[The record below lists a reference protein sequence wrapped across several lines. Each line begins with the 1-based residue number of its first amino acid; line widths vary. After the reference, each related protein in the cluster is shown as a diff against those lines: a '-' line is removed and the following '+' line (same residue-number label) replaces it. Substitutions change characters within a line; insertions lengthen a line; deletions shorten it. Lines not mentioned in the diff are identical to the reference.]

1 MAAQPFADTA
11 VKVLSAGA
19 RGIVLQIG
27 PETFDVDPALLRAIY
42 NGTGRNY
49 GHLLFN
55 IAAGVS
61 LAGIDP
67 TNLAAVKAY
76 IEGRTFKF

>member
-1 MAAQPFADTA
+1 
-11 VKVLSAGA
+11 
-19 RGIVLQIG
+19 
-27 PETFDVDPALLRAIY
+27 
-42 NGTGRNY
+42 
-49 GHLLFN
+49 
-55 IAAGVS
+55 VS